1 MEHTQQECL
10 QLVLLVQQDI
20 NVSQNRLSQLYVEMD
35 FILLLDKLIAN
46 FLKLTKN

>member
-1 MEHTQQECL
+1 MALTQPECL
-10 QLVLLVQQDI
+10 LLVLLAQQDI

>member
-1 MEHTQQECL
+1 MALTLLECL
-10 QLVLLVQQDI
+10 QLVLLAQQDI
-20 NVSQNRLSQLYVEMD
+20 NASQNRLSQLYVEMD